1 MKTKE
6 GKIITV
12 MSCKGGVGKT
22 ITTLNLAAMYS
33 LQDYKVLVI
42 DLDIYGGAI
51 AAYVNSDCD
60 KTIYNLVDD
69 LSNNRYQDINHYLYN
84 YNDNI
89 SILAAP
95 KDPRQ
100 ANKIESRYLSIILG
114 TAVSHFDIVLIDTC
128 TALNDLNLL
137 TLDTSDSILH
147 IFTNDPFDIKNT
159 ASFISIVKD
168 TNVSNYFLLLNESID
183 FDKNYFS
190 TFEIRTILKHNIDFT
205 LSKSMHIRGI
215 DSFIMEGKILVLN
228 DKLHFVNKN
237 DYEKLKDMANTLY
250 EGRKGD
256 DNNE

>member
-33 LQDYKVLVI
+33 LLNYKVLVI
-42 DLDIYGGAI
+42 DLDIYGGAV
-51 AAYVNSDCD
+51 ATYVNSDCD

-69 LSNNRYQDINHYLYN
+69 LSNNRYQDINHYLFN
-84 YNDNI
+84 YNEKI

-100 ANKIESRYLSIILG
+100 ANKIEARYLSIILG
-114 TAVSHFDIVLIDTC
+114 TAVSHFDVVLIDTC
-128 TALNDLNLL
+128 TALNELNLL

-168 TNVSNYFLLLNESID
+168 TNISNYFLLLNESID

-190 TFEIRTILKHNIDFT
+190 TYDIRTVLKNNIDFT
-205 LSKSMHIRGI
+205 LAKSMHVRGI
-215 DSFIMEGKILVLN
+215 DEYIMQGKILMLN
-228 DKLHFVNKN
+228 DKLHFTNKH
-237 DYEKLKDMANTLY
+237 DYEKFKTMANVLL

-256 DNNE
+256 DKNE

>member
-1 MKTKE
+1 MLEIYPSSSALYLFKLPVE
-6 GKIITV
+6 FQLI
-12 MSCKGGVGKT
+12 
-22 ITTLNLAAMYS
+22 S
-33 LQDYKVLVI
+33 L
-42 DLDIYGGAI
+42 
-51 AAYVNSDCD
+51 
-60 KTIYNLVDD
+60 
-69 LSNNRYQDINHYLYN
+69 
-84 YNDNI
+84 
-89 SILAAP
+89 P
-95 KDPRQ
+95 
-100 ANKIESRYLSIILG
+100 IIL
-114 TAVSHFDIVLIDTC
+114 TL
-128 TALNDLNLL
+128 LL

-168 TNVSNYFLLLNESID
+168 TNVSNYFLLLNELID

-237 DYEKLKDMANTLY
+237 DYEKLKDMANALY